1 MQLPK
6 TILAPTDFSACAK
19 QAVQYGLKLAK
30 QLDARIYLMHAWTL
44 PYSRWDEEQEFP
56 HDVPPQLAA
65 AARAELDARIAEM
78 RGEVPDVQ
86 SLFYAGE
93 PTDAILRAAVDIQA
107 DIIVIGTHG
116 RRGLPRI
123 IEGSVTEAVMRRSP
137 CPVLALRYQLAEL
150 HPEATRAS
158 ATRSRTSL

>member
-6 TILAPTDFSACAK
+6 TILAPTDFSPCSK

-44 PYSRWDEEQEFP
+44 PYSRWDEEGLRP
-56 HDVPPQLAA
+56 HDVPPELAA
-65 AARAELDARIAEM
+65 AAKAELESRLAEL
-78 RGEVPDVQ
+78 RGELPEVE

-93 PTDAILRAAVDIQA
+93 PTDSILRAAVDVQA

-116 RRGLPRI
+116 RRGLPRM
-123 IEGSVTEAVMRRSP
+123 IEGSVTEAVMRRST
-137 CPVLALRYQLAEL
+137 CPVLAIRHQIAETQ
-150 HPEATRAS
+150 PASGRTVATR
-158 ATRSRTSL
+158 

>member
-1 MQLPK
+1 MHLPK
-6 TILAPTDFSACAK
+6 IILAPTDFSPCAK

-65 AARAELDARIAEM
+65 AARAELDARLAEM
-78 RGEVPDVQ
+78 RGELPQVE

-93 PTDAILRAAVDIQA
+93 PTESILRAAEDISA

-116 RRGLPRI
+116 RSGLPRM
-123 IEGSVTEAVMRRSP
+123 IEGSVTEAVMRRAP
-137 CPVLALRYQLAEL
+137 CPVLAIRHQLAEKFAAAAASN
-150 HPEATRAS
+150 ATR
-158 ATRSRTSL
+158 TRSL